1 MMKTKLFDLQGKET
15 GTVQLSDKI
24 FNVEINKKLLWEN
37 ITVLLKNKRKGLA
50 STKTKNEVRG
60 GGEKPYRQKGIGWA
74 RHGSIRSPIW
84 KGGGVVFGPKPR
96 DYSVRLSRKKKLKAL
111 LSSLSDK
118 AKENKVII
126 IEDLSLE
133 SAKTKNF
140 AAILKNI
147 NLEKVKTLVGLEKI
161 DKNAK
166 LASRNI
172 SHVILKRVDDI
183 NCLDVLWADY
193 FLMTKK
199 GLAKLEQRCLM
210 KKS

>member
-1 MMKTKLFDLQGKET
+1 MKTKLFDLQGKET
-15 GTVQLSDKI
+15 GTVKLADEI

-37 ITVLLKNKRKGLA
+37 ITALLKNKRKGFA

-96 DYSVRLSRKKKLKAL
+96 DYFVRLPKKKKLKAL

-147 NLEKVKTLVGLEKI
+147 NLDKVKTLVGMDGQNLKEKN
-161 DKNAK
+161 K
-166 LASRNI
+166 
-172 SHVILKRVDDI
+172 
-183 NCLDVLWADY
+183 
-193 FLMTKK
+193 
-199 GLAKLEQRCLM
+199 
-210 KKS
+210 